1 MKLPNNF
8 PNVSDIPENI
18 DDYLEQKE
26 SEVSDIYPYAE
37 KTVFWNNSNKNKTK
51 YSIVFIHGFTTTG
64 YQSKEFLNKLSAEL
78 NANLFVTRLSGHGVP
93 YEGTKQMQIDK
104 IMYDVVEAIIIGER
118 IGENVILIGHSLGGA
133 LSMLAANDE
142 LLSKKIDTLV
152 LFAPGNSGI
161 SPFAFMNTLIS
172 SLVDRTGSL
181 CWLIDCDP
189 RSFMDLPEDE
199 KWENYLKIV
208 PKDERDNIM
217 EAYGKRIEGKYGNK
231 TKDKFMFNWARWEEE
246 ILSLVPK
253 TEKQVKKEL
262 LKDNYYKSIAKME
275 YHYFKNNLF
284 IPNNFLKNKKKYKL
298 LKNIPVEI
306 IHGRYDMV
314 CPPYAAYELHQ
325 LIPHSK
331 LHFTIAGHTV
341 TDEENKK
348 KLIEITNKYV

>member
-1 MKLPNNF
+1 MIKKIFYSLLAIISIFVVWIVIAMFPILTVEKLPNSF
-8 PNVSDIPENI
+8 PNVSDVPEDI
-18 DDYLEQKE
+18 DGYLKQKE

-37 KTVFWNNSNKNKTK
+37 KTVFWNNSKKNKTK

-64 YQSKEFLNKLSAEL
+64 YQSKEFLNKLSAAL
-78 NANLFVTRLSGHGVP
+78 NANLFMTRLSGHGVP

-104 IMYDVVEAIIIGER
+104 IMYDVAEAIIIGER

-199 KWENYLKIV
+199 KWENYFATDFDTNIFYQIARIPFATDSISYDTISTSALVFYDENDRLVNAGKLKSNFEKWAAKNKV
-208 PKDERDNIM
+208 VS
-217 EAYGKRIEGKYGNK
+217 IETLETDRGRH
-231 TKDKFMFNWARWEEE
+231 MF
-246 ILSLVPK
+246 P
-253 TEKQVKKEL
+253 
-262 LKDNYYKSIAKME
+262 SIANPHLDQLFLNE
-275 YHYFKNNLF
+275 IKNWLS
-284 IPNNFLKNKKKYKL
+284 
-298 LKNIPVEI
+298 E
-306 IHGRYDMV
+306 
-314 CPPYAAYELHQ
+314 Q
-325 LIPHSK
+325 
-331 LHFTIAGHTV
+331 
-341 TDEENKK
+341 
-348 KLIEITNKYV
+348 

>member
-1 MKLPNNF
+1 MKKILYSLLAIIAIFIVWIGVAFFPILTVEKLPNNF
-8 PNVSDIPENI
+8 PNVSDINENI

-37 KTVFWNNSNKNKTK
+37 KTVFWNNSKKNKTK

-78 NANLFVTRLSGHGVP
+78 NANLFMTRLSGHGVP

-104 IMYDVVEAIIIGER
+104 IMYDVAEAIIIGER

-133 LSMLAANDE
+133 LSMLAADDE

-199 KWENYLKIV
+199 KWENYFATDFDTNIFYQIARIPFATDSISYDTISTSALVFYDENDQLVNAGKLKSNFEKWAAKNKV
-208 PKDERDNIM
+208 VS
-217 EAYGKRIEGKYGNK
+217 IETLETDRGRH
-231 TKDKFMFNWARWEEE
+231 MF
-246 ILSLVPK
+246 P
-253 TEKQVKKEL
+253 
-262 LKDNYYKSIAKME
+262 SIANPHLDQLFLDE
-275 YHYFKNNLF
+275 IKNWLS
-284 IPNNFLKNKKKYKL
+284 
-298 LKNIPVEI
+298 E
-306 IHGRYDMV
+306 
-314 CPPYAAYELHQ
+314 Q
-325 LIPHSK
+325 
-331 LHFTIAGHTV
+331 
-341 TDEENKK
+341 
-348 KLIEITNKYV
+348 

>member
-1 MKLPNNF
+1 MMKKILYSLLAIIVIFMVWIGVAIFPILTVEKLPNNF

-64 YQSKEFLNKLSAEL
+64 YQSKEFLNKLSSEID
-78 NANLFVTRLSGHGVP
+78 ANLFITRLSGHGVP
-93 YEGTKQMQIDK
+93 YEGTNQMQIDK
-104 IMYDVVEAIIIGER
+104 IMYDVAEAIIIGER

-133 LSMLAANDE
+133 LSMLAADDE

-199 KWENYLKIV
+199 KWENYFATDFDTNIFYQIARIPFATDSISYDTISTSALVFYDENDRLVNAGKLKSNFE
-208 PKDERDNIM
+208 K
-217 EAYGKRIEGKYGNK
+217 
-231 TKDKFMFNWARWEEE
+231 WA
-246 ILSLVPK
+246 
-253 TEKQVKKEL
+253 
-262 LKDNYYKSIAKME
+262 A
-275 YHYFKNNLF
+275 
-284 IPNNFLKNKKKYKL
+284 KNKVVSIETLETDRGRHMFPSISNPHLDKL
-298 LKNIPVEI
+298 FLDEIKNWLSE
-306 IHGRYDMV
+306 
-314 CPPYAAYELHQ
+314 Q
-325 LIPHSK
+325 
-331 LHFTIAGHTV
+331 
-341 TDEENKK
+341 
-348 KLIEITNKYV
+348 